1 VLLGLA
7 RQLIEQKVGPF
18 DPAMFTDRYE
28 EALLELVK
36 AKMKGEEPVIAKA
49 PERGKVINLMDA
61 LRQSL
66 EKGAER
72 KPPARSRRQAAA
84 EKSGTQE
91 RSRKTSGGG

>member
-1 VLLGLA
+1 
-7 RQLIEQKVGPF
+7 
-18 DPAMFTDRYE
+18 MFTDRYE

-66 EKGAER
+66 EQGEER
-72 KPPARSRRQAAA
+72 KPPARRRAGAAKSGAA
-84 EKSGTQE
+84 ERSG
-91 RSRKTSGGG
+91 KTSGGGGS